1 MTMSVEEKK
10 IYNKNYREANK
21 EKLKI
26 KRLIHQKIDK
36 IKMLEAKKYYEEQQ
50 QKFNQPVN
58 SMFKVKI

>member
-36 IKMLEAKKYYEEQQ
+36 IKMLEAKKYYEKQQ
-50 QKFNQPVN
+50 QFNQPVN

>member
-50 QKFNQPVN
+50 FKQPVN

>member
-1 MTMSVEEKK
+1 MSMTVEEKK
-10 IYNKNYREANK
+10 IYNKNYRETNK

-50 QKFNQPVN
+50 FNQPVN

>member
-1 MTMSVEEKK
+1 MTVEEKK
-10 IYNKNYREANK
+10 IYNKNYRETNK

-36 IKMLEAKKYYEEQQ
+36 IKMLEAKKYYEKQQ
-50 QKFNQPVN
+50 QFNQPVN